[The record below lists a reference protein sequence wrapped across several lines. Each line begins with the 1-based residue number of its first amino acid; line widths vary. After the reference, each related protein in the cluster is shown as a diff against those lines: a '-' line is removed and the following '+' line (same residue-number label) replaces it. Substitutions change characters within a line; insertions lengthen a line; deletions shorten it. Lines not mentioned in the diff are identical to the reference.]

1 MNLNRLYAQHQV
13 SLIEA
18 SEANTPS
25 DRGECLT
32 KADEVAIRIRAIQSA
47 KDVNAVDLLPAG
59 QI

>member
-1 MNLNRLYAQHQV
+1 M